1 MERRLA
7 FTGKCQVE
15 MESFSLN
22 APGKG
27 EVKVKTSVSLM
38 STGTENIVFN
48 RAFDPGTGWDNWV
61 KYPFYPGYTS
71 SGVVEELGPEVSC
84 LKVGDRVVFRKGH
97 SSAHIVGADSCVK
110 VPDAVSDEN
119 AAWFGLAK
127 ISAMG
132 ARVSNLALGS
142 TVAIVGAGP
151 IGQMAIRWCA
161 CAGAFPI
168 VSIDTVPMRIELALK
183 GGASHGIAKTLGEG
197 AEELKAIFGGT
208 APETI
213 IDSTGHY
220 KVFQDLLKVSRNFG
234 RVVIL
239 GDTGTPENQHLTQ
252 DLIGKGLSLV
262 GAHDCN
268 ETPEWNTPKI
278 TKLFFHLVATGK
290 FNLDGMNTHRFTPEK
305 FAEAYKVANEKRGET
320 MGIYFDWR

>member
-1 MERRLA
+1 MERRIA

-15 MESFSLN
+15 MENFELK

-27 EVKVKTSVSLM
+27 ELRVKTLVSLM

-48 RAFDPGTGWDNWV
+48 RNFDPGTGWDNWV

-71 SGVVEELGPEVSC
+71 CGVVEAVGEEVKSF
-84 LKVGDRVVFRKGH
+84 KVGDRVVMRCGH
-97 SSAHIVGADSCVK
+97 ASAHIVGEGSCVK
-110 VPDAVSDEN
+110 VPAGVPDES

-127 ISAMG
+127 IGAMG

-151 IGQMAIRWCA
+151 IGQMALRWCA
-161 CAGAFPI
+161 CAGSFPV
-168 VSIDTVPMRIELALK
+168 VSIDAVQMRIDLALK
-183 GGASHGIAKTLGEG
+183 GGASHAIAKPFGEAV
-197 AEELKAIFGGT
+197 AEMKEIFGGD

-220 KVFQDLLKVSRNFG
+220 KVFQDILRASRKFG
-234 RVVIL
+234 RVVLL
-239 GDTGTPENQHLTQ
+239 GDTGSPENQHLTQ
-252 DLIGKGLSLV
+252 DLIGKGIALV

-268 ETPEWNTPKI
+268 ETPEWNTQKI
-278 TKLFFHLVATGK
+278 TKLFFHLVASGR
-290 FNLDGMNTHRFTPEK
+290 FNLDGMNTHRFAPEG
-305 FAEAYKVANEKRGET
+305 FADAYKTANERRGET
-320 MGIYFDWR
+320 MGIYFDWK